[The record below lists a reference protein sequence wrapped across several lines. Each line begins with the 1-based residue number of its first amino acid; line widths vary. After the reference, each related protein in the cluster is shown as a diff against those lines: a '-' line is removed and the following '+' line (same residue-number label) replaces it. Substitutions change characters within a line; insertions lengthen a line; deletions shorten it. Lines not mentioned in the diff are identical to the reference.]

1 MVRQTIN
8 GSEVYRLLVVLS
20 MFSFTYVCWG
30 VSMSA
35 IYSWHMEIENVLL
48 LFPLYEILCHMV
60 NLYFNSIL
68 VFATCYIYYYYLNKT
83 RTNVKFKY
91 DISLSEFFVFVVMG
105 YELSVSYFLG
115 SVPLESLPQPF
126 FFFLL

>member
-1 MVRQTIN
+1 
-8 GSEVYRLLVVLS
+8 
-20 MFSFTYVCWG
+20 
-30 VSMSA
+30 
-35 IYSWHMEIENVLL
+35 MEIENVLL

-91 DISLSEFFVFVVMG
+91 DTSLSEFFVFVVMG

-126 FFFLL
+126 FFFFFFALVTFLDKVSCFLPKAGFDSDPPTYKPPCPA